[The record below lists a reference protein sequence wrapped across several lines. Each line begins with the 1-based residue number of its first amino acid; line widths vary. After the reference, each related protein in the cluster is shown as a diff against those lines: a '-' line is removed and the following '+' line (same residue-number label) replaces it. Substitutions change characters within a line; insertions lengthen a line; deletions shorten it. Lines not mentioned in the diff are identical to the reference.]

1 MALEEN
7 EKEEEGMQE
16 EAHSQYKVDRLKRI
30 QENDSGIRQVTSDM
44 GAWVKCRDIE
54 TERKGKIELKKL
66 RTYYFVYY
74 FILRKA
80 AGFKILLWEVW
91 LFD

>member
-44 GAWVKCRDIE
+44 GA
-54 TERKGKIELKKL
+54 
-66 RTYYFVYY
+66 
-74 FILRKA
+74 
-80 AGFKILLWEVW
+80 
-91 LFD
+91 

>member
-30 QENDSGIRQVTSDM
+30 PENDSGIRQVTSDM
-44 GAWVKCRDIE
+44 GA
-54 TERKGKIELKKL
+54 
-66 RTYYFVYY
+66 
-74 FILRKA
+74 
-80 AGFKILLWEVW
+80 
-91 LFD
+91 